1 MAALFF
7 PLVVQPPGA
16 ACHGSCLYFCP
27 LPAEQLPGRAV
38 LALPAHTA
46 AFWVRALLPRARQRG
61 YFWPWCPAWPLCCFL
76 TCWELQIWQPLSH
89 FPTPA
94 PLSPARLN
102 LEAFGGAACPLA
114 APGGPSGPGGGHAHP
129 AALPRSGWIA
139 ALSELHG
146 NLAVA
151 IIMMVVAAFFTLCAV
166 LSLFLL
172 KQVSSSRGWGQ
183 LRPLVGH
190 PWVGLLGR
198 GGLPG

>member
-1 MAALFF
+1 MPWKLPLFLPAACGAA
-7 PLVVQPPGA
+7 PGQSCPGA
-16 ACHGSCLYFCP
+16 PCP
-27 LPAEQLPGRAV
+27 HSGVLGQSSAPSGQAAWLFLAVVPSMASLLLSNALGAPG
-38 LALPAHTA
+38 
-46 AFWVRALLPRARQRG
+46 
-61 YFWPWCPAWPLCCFL
+61 
-76 TCWELQIWQPLSH
+76 
-89 FPTPA
+89 
-94 PLSPARLN
+94 
-102 LEAFGGAACPLA
+102 LA
-114 APGGPSGPGGGHAHP
+114 APLPFPNTSPSFPCSAEFGGIWGSPLLPGSTGGGFGARGGRAHP